1 MNTQHR
7 TTYTLLFAN
16 HFPSFHNTQQDIMK
30 HQWVHIPLL
39 CPPIKCIVFWFCS
52 PFLSFKSL
60 LWFVL
65 SFTTHGYGQRFI
77 STIVCYVQQYCNIYS
92 LFGSHILTW
101 IAMAKSF
108 PSGWL
113 SVRVLSRQSNITNG
127 APPNKSSIQWYD
139 ICSPVN
145 CPPSIHQTPTGIS
158 KYL

>member
-1 MNTQHR
+1 MNTQHY
-7 TTYTLLFAN
+7 TIYTLLFGN
-16 HFPSFHNTQQDIMK
+16 HFPSFHNTQHDI
-30 HQWVHIPLL
+30 IN
-39 CPPIKCIVFWFCS
+39 IKCTVFGIVLPFYRSSLCCEFCS
-52 PFLSFKSL
+52 L
-60 LWFVL
+60 V
-65 SFTTHGYGQRFI
+65 
-77 STIVCYVQQYCNIYS
+77 VCYVQQYCNIYS

-145 CPPSIHQTPTGIS
+145 PDYPRTRHSHIPELIAISNGIVVVIPSVDCRVS
-158 KYL
+158 SSSN